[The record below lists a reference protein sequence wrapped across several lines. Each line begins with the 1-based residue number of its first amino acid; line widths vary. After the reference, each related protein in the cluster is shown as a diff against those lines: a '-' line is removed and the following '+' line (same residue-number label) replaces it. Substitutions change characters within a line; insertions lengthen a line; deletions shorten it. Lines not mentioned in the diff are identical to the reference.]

1 MLKINIQDKL
11 KEKGLNKNQFAKLM
25 QIGYP
30 AACALYD
37 GTTTRISFDTLES
50 ICKVL
55 DCSPVEILVSDDP
68 QMQRLLAYASKI
80 NELNNKDK
88 SDTFGGSCN
97 CGDTVFLRNDG
108 YGGWICKF
116 WYHAAWT
123 GGWNYHGCQ
132 CWYDSYLMVIV
143 NGRNFRQ

>member
-11 KEKGLNKNQFAKLM
+11 KENGLNKNQFAKLM

-37 GTTTRISFDTLES
+37 GTTTRISFDTLEN

-68 QMQRLLAYASKI
+68 QMQRLLAYTSKI

-88 SDTFGGSCN
+88 SDT
-97 CGDTVFLRNDG
+97 
-108 YGGWICKF
+108 
-116 WYHAAWT
+116 
-123 GGWNYHGCQ
+123 
-132 CWYDSYLMVIV
+132 
-143 NGRNFRQ
+143 